1 MTTPSETTSI
11 CWSELYVKTLGPTMK
26 NQNRLVRDLS
36 ATLLSVPTALE
47 NLAAR
52 LTLLLSTKNYFQT
65 FCFRISNRSA
75 FRTVGRFSLLQ
86 RIYQINLFGNKFK
99 SNFNLKINFYICQKF
114 LIHAIQYFLDLILPD
129 ISRTKIFHSVLLST
143 T

>member
-36 ATLLSVPTALE
+36 ATLLSVPTALD

-86 RIYQINLFGNKFK
+86 RIYQINIFGNRNTETC
-99 SNFNLKINFYICQKF
+99 SNLQIKLQFQNKLLYLPKIPHLCNS
-114 LIHAIQYFLDLILPD
+114 ILFRPD
-129 ISRTKIFHSVLLST
+129 IA
-143 T
+143 